1 MAAAVARPPY
11 ADTRGVGLGKCL
23 RERDRIAVVA
33 DLTPRIDFLAR
44 LAAARAEISVVEDQ
58 RRQSRGG
65 KGFREL
71 VEIHFFDGGKPV
83 GHHDGRRLAREPV
96 RQIVPPLKRQ
106 AVLCLEINVLSHRFL
121 PSFAISR
128 SQLNVRAFQYLT
140 TGFLVCPVGVVTFA
154 HLTCQS
160 RCAPQMQRR
169 AIERRLRVGRFC
181 HSGECLGE
189 ALSRSRILLVN
200 PLRAEKTARR
210 KINWLEPSTWEQ
222 IPPKMA
228 YPWRA

>member
-23 RERDRIAVVA
+23 RERDRIAGA
-33 DLTPRIDFLAR
+33 AYLTPRIDFLAR
-44 LAAARAEISVVEDQ
+44 LAAAGAEISVIEDQ

-83 GHHDGRRLAREPV
+83 GHHDGRHLAREPV
-96 RQIVPPLKRQ
+96 RQIVPPLERQ
-106 AVLCLEINVLSHRFL
+106 AVLRLELNVLSHRFL

-128 SQLNVRAFQYLT
+128 SKLNVRAFQYFT

-160 RCAPQMQRR
+160 RCPTNGGCPAVCGTGS
-169 AIERRLRVGRFC
+169 L
-181 HSGECLGE
+181 
-189 ALSRSRILLVN
+189 
-200 PLRAEKTARR
+200 KARR
-210 KINWLEPSTWEQ
+210 F
-222 IPPKMA
+222 PPTS
-228 YPWRA
+228 WWWTQS

>member
-154 HLTCQS
+154 HLTFNPVAHPKCSAARLKEGLGSDAFVTQANVSATLSAASMTSAVRPFRSAS
-160 RCAPQMQRR
+160 RP
-169 AIERRLRVGRFC
+169 VSPSS
-181 HSGECLGE
+181 SG
-189 ALSRSRILLVN
+189 
-200 PLRAEKTARR
+200 
-210 KINWLEPSTWEQ
+210 WLWT
-222 IPPKMA
+222 
-228 YPWRA
+228 RNR